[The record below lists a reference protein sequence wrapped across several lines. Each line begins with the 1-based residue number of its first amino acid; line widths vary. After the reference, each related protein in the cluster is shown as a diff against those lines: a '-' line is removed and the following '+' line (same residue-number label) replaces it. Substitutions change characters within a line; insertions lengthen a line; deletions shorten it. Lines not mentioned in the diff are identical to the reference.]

1 MSDWRLVVNLPWI
14 YIIKHVINLLLFRKV
29 ISSAL
34 CSGPLWEK
42 LKKTRK
48 KDMPEYTVKWRQRN
62 FQLEQGTDC
71 YSIGKNVRQVGN
83 VLTINIYIFLN
94 FWPSNR
100 SIRVSKKS
108 EILHWFQN
116 GAIHLCSLLLSKV
129 RGKNSIFK
137 GLFSSKTIFGS

>member
-100 SIRVSKKS
+100 SIRVSKNLK
-108 EILHWFQN
+108 FYTDFKMGQFTFV
-116 GAIHLCSLLLSKV
+116 ACSYQKLEPKIRFL
-129 RGKNSIFK
+129 K